1 MEPSTLIT
9 CTMILVHSET
19 FTGSKILLLT
29 IISNSNLVFVL
40 MPMILVDLLKIFKY
54 YLDFNKFV
62 LFSFSVLLIQFKKCH
77 QIRLTNHL
85 NLF

>member
-19 FTGSKILLLT
+19 STGSKILFLT
-29 IISNSNLVFVL
+29 ILFNTNSVFIL
-40 MPMILVDLLKIFKY
+40 MPMVLVDLLKILKY

-62 LFSFSVLLIQFKKCH
+62 LFSFSVFLIQF
-77 QIRLTNHL
+77 
-85 NLF
+85 